1 MEQKKEEIKKG
12 NLCLGVK
19 YEQSVFIG
27 DDIKITVEKHSNSHS
42 WVNLIIKAP
51 KDIVILREKFV
62 DTIDG
67 DICK

>member
-27 DDIKITVEKHSNSHS
+27 DDIKITVEKHANSHS

-67 DICK
+67 EICK